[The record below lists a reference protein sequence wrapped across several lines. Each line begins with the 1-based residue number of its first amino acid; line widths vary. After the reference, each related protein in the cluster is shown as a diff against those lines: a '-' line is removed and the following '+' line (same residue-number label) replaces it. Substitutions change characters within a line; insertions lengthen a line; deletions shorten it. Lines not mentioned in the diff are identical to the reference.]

1 MLPFLSVAPVPF
13 ARQPVVKPLSVPTP
27 RSSATVFAASVP
39 SVSFVP
45 SSVAPFAIASV
56 PSATTVASVRDA
68 PRVSVPAPVLTNTLP
83 TGAAVGAS
91 IRAATPFE
99 TATRGTVSVAVPPTV
114 ALARN
119 VTDAAVTAASIVAAS
134 PAFPKTAAVESYQS
148 PATPFFDHL
157 PVVRHPAPEAPSFH
171 TYSPASV
178 SSTTMLMPPLPRASL

>member
-1 MLPFLSVAPVPF
+1 MLPFLSVASVPF
-13 ARQPVVKPLSVPTP
+13 TRHPAMLPLSVPPP
-27 RSSATVFAASVP
+27 RSSATGFAASVP

-68 PRVSVPAPVLTNTLP
+68 PRVSVPAPVFSIAP
-83 TGAAVGAS
+83 TVCGWMTAVAPEATGTVGA
-91 IRAATPFE
+91 E
-99 TATRGTVSVAVPPTV
+99 SVNVPVPLTV

-119 VTDAAVTAASIVAAS
+119 AKDATVTESPAAIVVAS
-134 PAFPKTAAVESYQS
+134 PAFSNTAEVDSSQS

-157 PVVRHPAPEAPSFH
+157 PAVRHPAPEAPSFH

-178 SSTTMLMPPLPRASL
+178 SSTTMLMPLLPRASL